1 MDIADWRKHIDA
13 VVADEGQWVGL
24 LDENGWPI
32 FDFPAVVS
40 VNAPEARFEVGSVE
54 VVVPVANGAGSR
66 LMAEL
71 VADGL
76 GGMDEEKRL
85 IPAAGPT
92 RLVCVVRSG
101 ERLVYTVTH
110 TVAEGGAA
118 PSQITVHGV
127 DSIDDLAWWPCP
139 SIPIQWAQQ
148 KFTEWTTDASGVT
161 YAKPR
166 QLARIEFGTAA
177 DGYTVDGPAR
187 TAVRHV
193 VQDSLDA
200 VNALMKWQQPG
211 MVVDYAGG
219 ADTTPKL
226 LIRTDDSSL
235 WDTIAEPAKQAGLSI
250 EIDLWWPGDPPV
262 VIRANY
268 ETSITRQA
276 RWNYPVKII
285 RIF

>member
-1 MDIADWRKHIDA
+1 MDITDWRKHIDA
-13 VVADEGQWVGL
+13 VVSDEGQWVGL

-32 FDFPAVVS
+32 LDFPAVVT
-40 VNAPEARFEVGSVE
+40 VNAPEARFTAGSVE
-54 VVVPVANGAGSR
+54 VVVSVANGAGSR
-66 LMAEL
+66 LMDEL

-76 GGMDEEKRL
+76 GVMDEEKRL

-92 RLVCVVRSG
+92 RLVCVVRPG

-110 TVAEGGAA
+110 TVAEGRAA

-139 SIPIQWAQQ
+139 SIPIQWTQQ
-148 KFTEWTTDASGVT
+148 KFTEWTTDASGVE
-161 YAKPR
+161 YVKPR
-166 QLARIEFGTAA
+166 PLARVEFGTAA
-177 DGYTVDGPAR
+177 DGYTVKGPAR
-187 TAVRHV
+187 TTVRNV

-211 MVVDYAGG
+211 MVVDYSGG
-219 ADTTPKL
+219 ADTTPEL
-226 LIRTDDSSL
+226 LIRTDDSPL

-262 VIRANY
+262 TVR
-268 ETSITRQA
+268 TSRENTVTHTTS
-276 RWNYPVKII
+276 WDYPVKII